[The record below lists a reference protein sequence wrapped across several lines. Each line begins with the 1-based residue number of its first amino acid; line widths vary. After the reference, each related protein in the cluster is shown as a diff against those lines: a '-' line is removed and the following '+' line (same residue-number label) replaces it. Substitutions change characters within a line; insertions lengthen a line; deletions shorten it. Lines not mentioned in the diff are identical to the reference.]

1 MKKCLVSIKDLTS
14 KEIEDI
20 FSLTDKLKKNKDK
33 FSSVLAGKTL
43 ALIFQKPSNR
53 TRVSFEVGMYQLG
66 GYSIY
71 LGPDEINLGVRESI
85 KDVAKTLSRYVDGI
99 VLRTFEHRNVLEMA
113 KFASVPVIN
122 GLSDSSHPCQAL
134 ADIYTIR
141 EKFSRLPLQR
151 DPASSGKSRVPQNAG
166 RKFKGVILAYVGD
179 GNNVCNS
186 LLYTSAKVGLN
197 MNIGT
202 PEGYEPD
209 RTVLKEAQ
217 SIAKAKNATINL
229 FNSPKEAIKGADV
242 IYTDVW
248 ASMGQEKE
256 AEERK
261 KIFKD
266 FQVSRDLVKL
276 AKKNVL
282 IMHCLPAHRG
292 EEITDE
298 VIDSRNSIVFEQA
311 ENRLHVQKAILTT
324 LLK

>member
-1 MKKCLVSIKDLTS
+1 MKKDLISIKDLTRG
-14 KEIEDI
+14 EIEDI
-20 FSLTDKLKKNKDK
+20 FVLTDKLKADKAK
-33 FSSVLAGKTL
+33 FSKALTGKTL

-99 VLRTFEHRNVLEMA
+99 VLRTFAHSNILEMA
-113 KFASVPVIN
+113 KHANIAVIN
-122 GLSDSSHPCQAL
+122 GLSDFSHPCQAL
-134 ADIYTIR
+134 ADIYTVR
-141 EKFSRLPLQR
+141 EKLNNLKKVTF
-151 DPASSGKSRVPQNAG
+151 
-166 RKFKGVILAYVGD
+166 AYIGD

-186 LLYTSAKVGLN
+186 LLYACYKLGIN
-197 MNIGT
+197 MNVAT
-202 PEGYEPD
+202 PKGYAPD
-209 RTVLKEAQ
+209 KSVLSLTKP
-217 SIAKAKNATINL
+217 NL
-229 FNSPKEAIKGADV
+229 SQNPFTAVKDADV

-256 AEERK
+256 AVKRK

-266 FQVSRDLVKL
+266 FQINKKLVKL
-276 AKKNVL
+276 AKKNVF

-298 VIDSRNSIVFEQA
+298 VVDSKNSIVFDQA
-311 ENRLHVQKAILTT
+311 ENRMHVQKAILIK
-324 LLK
+324 LLANIP

>member
-20 FSLTDKLKKNKDK
+20 FSLTDKLKKNKDR

-99 VLRTFEHRNVLEMA
+99 VLRTFEHHNVLEMA

-122 GLSDSSHPCQAL
+122 GLSDFSHPCQAL
-134 ADIYTIR
+134 TDIYTIR
-141 EKFSRLPLQR
+141 EKFCRL
-151 DPASSGKSRVPQNAG
+151 PQNAG

-256 AEERK
+256 VEERK

-266 FQVSRDLVKL
+266 FQVNRDLVRL